1 MRAVQV
7 SDEVKDIVDRH
18 VAAGSASSGEEFVEQ
33 AVRLYADYLEDDQG
47 ALVAAAVEEG
57 REAIRRGEYTTVAN
71 QADAAVFWDGVWA
84 DATRIA
90 AQLRAGR
97 ASDEDGARPH
107 K

>member
-33 AVRLYADYLEDDQG
+33 AVRLYADYLEDDQH
-47 ALVAAAVEEG
+47 AVAAAAEEG

-71 QADAAVFWDGVWA
+71 QADAAVFWDCVWA

-97 ASDEDGARPH
+97 AADEDGAKPH